1 MRFLPR
7 LLHAGAAAAIL
18 IFLYVVWLQ
27 HDHLGHNI
35 HEAWGGTAHR
45 VVVFGDDWSDTGK
58 YRVSPPSKASMP
70 ARDADRG
77 DMWTETLCKELA
89 CGFIDNFA
97 RSMPPQTSA
106 ATIGSLVD
114 SDIRAQ
120 AVPVTDNNTTQTMF
134 DFKTQV
140 QQFLGYEQ
148 EKHRMGVPERLR
160 KVDEW
165 TVFTVS
171 FGLWDLLEYATL
183 EKEYALK
190 AIDNSIEGLFENLD
204 LLAKHAAAPIKVVAP
219 KLVDVTFLPRFQAR
233 KDINKEHFA
242 EDQHQMVFLW
252 TYWNTAL
259 SRAAAQWEHGQ
270 IFMPN
275 PNNLILD
282 QVRAKQLY
290 SRNLS
295 DASGTG
301 KQAPLFDYV
310 EEPCLKAITDDNAR
324 ILQAAGVEKCSKH
337 LFWDDIHLSGP
348 AHELIGKAAASLLR
362 GNHNVNIKDSA
373 QVSDNDKKASGEDT
387 PTSYNPANKVWD
399 GDNCVHEKGTSSQ
412 PHKYHAVSETSGVP
426 RRYVK
431 SNMQVGDDN
440 LQPAVED
447 GRPGRNLRKSSRI
460 QIPRS
465 APNTS
470 PVQRTKEEEQPTPL
484 SPRGARKRNP
494 FLETDDN
501 AGDAVER
508 GSPTD
513 VKTPAS
519 AGSTGSGDLSPHVC
533 LCQPEPK
540 IPRPRNAFIL
550 YRQHHQQ
557 NIIRRNPGLNNPDI
571 SKIIGEQWK
580 AESDEEKKVWQDLA
594 QEEKARH
601 HEQYPDYRYQP
612 RRINKPGVS
621 SLNPSGQHT
630 TVDKYR
636 CPRCGGRSIK
646 TPASPYPDEAQGTPT
661 LPPPNTSEGHT
672 PTTRYLPMMG
682 SLSLDS
688 PVVARR
694 GPGPSRLSNIQV
706 PPSIREHEMY
716 SPLTPGQKRRR
727 FDYGPPPSARRPE
740 APYYPQSA
748 ARRESLPP
756 IHVRVS
762 PPNTAGMHP
771 PSART
776 PREVRMPQ
784 HELPRKA
791 SAASDMNIV
800 VPQHHDQSRS
810 VEAMVLSVPYQARIK
825 LLGRICA
832 PLKEPG
838 PTSPAVQT
846 RGAIVAV
853 EGDDLKAVQDLSEW
867 LNDFLAKDDEYSSRV
882 ADPPKAPADTK
893 QEVTFE
899 EYLELIK
906 EWHGKSKEIT
916 RYITT
921 PVTPAESHSS
931 KDEDMDTGERKTSAT
946 PPDSPRK
953 SASPSLTTST
963 LTSTSS
969 APAKKP
975 VVILPTFQLHASV
988 AYASRIPIQDA
999 YSPTDHW
1006 QWMAT
1011 LWRGIVGP
1019 DLTLYV
1025 KSYDAKEA
1033 PAGKMVELDDQVRCL
1048 TVMKAQGKPFADASL
1063 RRVGFEVGEW
1073 IRGVGARKD

>member
-1 MRFLPR
+1 M
-7 LLHAGAAAAIL
+7 
-18 IFLYVVWLQ
+18 Q
-27 HDHLGHNI
+27 
-35 HEAWGGTAHR
+35 
-45 VVVFGDDWSDTGK
+45 
-58 YRVSPPSKASMP
+58 
-70 ARDADRG
+70 
-77 DMWTETLCKELA
+77 LA
-89 CGFIDNFA
+89 CDFIDNFA
-97 RSMPPQTSA
+97 RSMPPQEDAT
-106 ATIGSLVD
+106 TIGSLVD

-120 AVPVTDNNTTQTMF
+120 AVPVTDNNNNTQTMF
-134 DFKTQV
+134 DFKTQI
-140 QQFLGYEQ
+140 QQFLEYEKI
-148 EKHRMGVPERLR
+148 KHRLGVPERLR

-171 FGLWDLLEYATL
+171 FGLWDLLEYSSL
-183 EKEYALK
+183 ETEYALK
-190 AIDNSIEGLFENLD
+190 AIDNSMEGLFENLD
-204 LLAKHAAAPIKVVAP
+204 LLAKHVAAPIKVVVP
-219 KLVDVTFLPRFQAR
+219 KLVDVTFLPRVQSM

-242 EDQHQMVFLW
+242 EYQHQLVFLW
-252 TYWNTAL
+252 TYWNTVL
-259 SRAAAQWEHGQ
+259 SRAAAKWEHGA

-290 SRNLS
+290 SKNLS

-310 EEPCLKAITDDNAR
+310 EEPCIKSITDDNAR
-324 ILQAAGVEKCSKH
+324 ILQAAGVQKCSKH

-348 AHELIGKAAASLLR
+348 AHRLIGKAAASLLR
-362 GNHNVNIKDSA
+362 GNHTVNIGAVQGSHG
-373 QVSDNDKKASGEDT
+373 DKKAAAKDMPSFALKFPPG
-387 PTSYNPANKVWD
+387 
-399 GDNCVHEKGTSSQ
+399 
-412 PHKYHAVSETSGVP
+412 
-426 RRYVK
+426 YVK
-431 SNMQVGDDN
+431 SNMQVGEDN
-440 LQPAVED
+440 LHPSTEASKIS
-447 GRPGRNLRKSSRI
+447 RNLRKSTRV

-465 APNTS
+465 APTI
-470 PVQRTKEEEQPTPL
+470 QRNKEEEQPPT
-484 SPRGARKRNP
+484 SPRGARKG
-494 FLETDDN
+494 FSSLVTDDN
-501 AGDAVER
+501 ADKLMSE
-508 GSPTD
+508 SPTD

-519 AGSTGSGDLSPHVC
+519 TGSTGSGDLSPHVC

-612 RRINKPGVS
+612 RRISKPGAS
-621 SLNPSGQHT
+621 ASNPTGQHT

-646 TPASPYPDEAQGTPT
+646 TPTSPYPPETQGTPT
-661 LPPPNTSEGHT
+661 LPPPNTSEGLT
-672 PTTRYLPMMG
+672 PTTRYLPMMS
-682 SLSLDS
+682 SLSLES

-727 FDYGPPPSARRPE
+727 YDYGPPPSARRPE
-740 APYYPQSA
+740 GPYYPQSA

-776 PREVRMPQ
+776 PRDVRMPQ
-784 HELPRKA
+784 HELPRKG
-791 SAASDMNIV
+791 SSASDMNIV
-800 VPQHHDQSRS
+800 VPQQHDQSRS

-825 LLGRICA
+825 LLGRICG

-838 PTSPAVQT
+838 PTSPAAQT
-846 RGAIVAV
+846 RGAIIAV
-853 EGDDLKAVQDLSEW
+853 EGDDLKAVQDLAEW
-867 LNDFLAKDDEYSSRV
+867 LNDFLAKDDEYTSRL
-882 ADPPKAPADTK
+882 AEPPRSPADTK

-899 EYLELIK
+899 EYLDLIK

-921 PVTPAESHSS
+921 PSTPSDALTPRDDVS
-931 KDEDMDTGERKTSAT
+931 DTPSRKESAT
-946 PPDSPRK
+946 PPDTPRP
-953 SASPSLTTST
+953 SASPSLTPST
-963 LTSTSS
+963 LTSAS
-969 APAKKP
+969 APAAPAPKKP
-975 VVILPTFQLHASV
+975 IVVLPTFQLHASV

-1025 KSYDAKEA
+1025 KSYEPKEA
-1033 PAGKMVELDDQVRCL
+1033 PPGKMVELDDQVRCL
-1048 TVMKAQGKPFADASL
+1048 TVLKAQGKPFADASL

-1073 IRGVGARKD
+1073 VRGVGARKEG

>member
-18 IFLYVVWLQ
+18 IVLYFVWLQ

-35 HEAWGGTAHR
+35 HEAWEGTAHR
-45 VVVFGDDWSDTGK
+45 IVVFGDDWSDTGK
-58 YRVSPPSKASMP
+58 YRVSPPSKAQ
-70 ARDADRG
+70 AVIRDSDRG
-77 DMWTETLCKELA
+77 DVWTETLCKELA
-89 CGFIDNFA
+89 CDFIDNFA
-97 RSMPPQTSA
+97 RSMAPHTDA
-106 ATIGSLVD
+106 ATVGSLID

-120 AVPVTDNNTTQTMF
+120 AVPVTDNNNNYTQAMF

-140 QQFLGYEQ
+140 QQFLEYEKM
-148 EKHRMGVPERLR
+148 KHRVGVPERLR

-165 TVFTVS
+165 TIFTVS
-171 FGLWDLLEYATL
+171 FGLWDLLEYSAL

-204 LLAKHAAAPIKVVAP
+204 LLAKHVAAPMKIVAP
-219 KLVDVTFLPRFQAR
+219 KLIDVTFLPRFQSR
-233 KDINKEHFA
+233 RNMDKEHFA
-242 EDQHQMVFLW
+242 EDQHHLVFLW

-259 SRAAAQWEHGQ
+259 SRTASQWNHGE

-275 PNNLILD
+275 PNNLITD

-290 SRNLS
+290 SKNLS
-295 DASGTG
+295 DASGMG

-310 EEPCLKAITDDNAR
+310 EEPCVRSTADVSAET
-324 ILQAAGVEKCSKH
+324 LQAVGVEKCFDASKH
-337 LFWDDIHLSGP
+337 LFWDDVHLSGP
-348 AHELIGKAAASLLR
+348 AHQLIGKAAASLLR
-362 GNHNVNIKDSA
+362 GNHIVNVGAVA
-373 QVSDNDKKASGEDT
+373 QGSNNGEKASGKET
-387 PTSYNPANKVWD
+387 PSFKLN
-399 GDNCVHEKGTSSQ
+399 
-412 PHKYHAVSETSGVP
+412 VP

-431 SNMQVGDDN
+431 SNMQVGDDSSHS
-440 LQPAVED
+440 LTED
-447 GRPGRNLRKSSRI
+447 ANSGRSLRKSTRI

-465 APNTS
+465 APNIS
-470 PVQRTKEEEQPTPL
+470 DVQHTKEEEQPTST
-484 SPRGARKRNP
+484 SPRVARKRTPSLDSDGNT
-494 FLETDDN
+494 E
-501 AGDAVER
+501 
-508 GSPTD
+508 GSVKSEGTTD

-519 AGSTGSGDLSPHVC
+519 AGSAGSGDRSPHVC

-557 NIIRRNPGLNNPDI
+557 TIIRRNPGLNNPDI
-571 SKIIGEQWK
+571 SKIIGEKWK
-580 AESDEEKKVWQDLA
+580 AESDEEKKIWQDLA

-612 RRINKPGVS
+612 RRVNKPGSS
-621 SLNPSGQHT
+621 SLNPGGQHT

-646 TPASPYPDEAQGTPT
+646 TPTSPYPTEDQGTPT
-661 LPPPNTSEGHT
+661 LPPPNTSEGLT
-672 PTTRYLPMMG
+672 STTRYLPMMG
-682 SLSLDS
+682 SLSLES

-706 PPSIREHEMY
+706 PPSIREQEMY

-727 FDYGPPPSARRPE
+727 YDHVPPPSARRPE
-740 APYYPQSA
+740 GPYYPQSA

-756 IHVRVS
+756 IHVHVS

-776 PREVRMPQ
+776 PQDRRLPI
-784 HELPRKA
+784 HELPNRNG
-791 SAASDMNIV
+791 SSASDMNIV

-838 PTSPAVQT
+838 PTSPAMQT
-846 RGAIVAV
+846 RGAIIAV
-853 EGDDLKAVQDLSEW
+853 EGDDMQAVQDLAQW
-867 LNDFLAKDDEYSSRV
+867 LNECLSKDEEYHSRIV
-882 ADPPKAPADTK
+882 EPPKTPSDSK
-893 QEVTFE
+893 KEVTFE
-899 EYLELIK
+899 EYLELISV
-906 EWHGKSKEIT
+906 WHGKSKEMT

-921 PVTPAESHSS
+921 PMTGVDAGGWRDEGMERGDD
-931 KDEDMDTGERKTSAT
+931 KDSAT
-946 PPDSPRK
+946 PPDSPRN
-953 SASPSLTTST
+953 STT
-963 LTSTSS
+963 
-969 APAKKP
+969 APTKKP
-975 VVILPTFQLHASV
+975 IIILPTFQLHASV

-1025 KSYDAKEA
+1025 ESYDVKES
-1033 PAGKMVELDDQVRCL
+1033 PAGKMVELDEQVRCL
-1048 TVMKAQGKPFADASL
+1048 TVLKAQGARFADASL
-1063 RRVGFEVGEW
+1063 RRVGFEVSEW
-1073 IRGVGARKD
+1073 VRGLGRRDA